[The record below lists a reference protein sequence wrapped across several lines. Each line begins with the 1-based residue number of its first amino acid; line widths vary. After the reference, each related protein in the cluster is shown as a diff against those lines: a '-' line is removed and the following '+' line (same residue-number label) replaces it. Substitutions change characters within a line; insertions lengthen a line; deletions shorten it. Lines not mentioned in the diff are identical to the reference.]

1 METLLFAGAAVSVL
15 LSGPVA
21 SLAAESAASE
31 NATTVGTVIVTAEK
45 RAQKI
50 NQVPEAITAFTS
62 QQRELIGLDTIQDYS
77 DFTPGLSYSSSNDRL
92 FLRGVGRETNTV
104 GSDPGVATYVDGVY
118 NSATVSAAGD
128 ELFLDRA
135 EILRGPQGTLYG
147 RNSIGGAIAVSLLTS
162 GLRQAKAWPLR
173 SVWRGAFP
181 ARPSIPAGARRA

>member
-1 METLLFAGAAVSVL
+1 MKTLLFAGAAASVL

-21 SLAAESAASE
+21 GLAAEVTTSDT
-31 NATTVGTVIVTAEK
+31 ATTVGEVIVTAEK

-50 NQVPEAITAFTS
+50 SQVPVAITAFTS

-92 FLRGVGRETNTV
+92 FRRGVGRETNTV

-135 EILRGPQGTLYG
+135 
-147 RNSIGGAIAVSLLTS
+147 
-162 GLRQAKAWPLR
+162 
-173 SVWRGAFP
+173 
-181 ARPSIPAGARRA
+181 